1 MYSSSDFFL
10 FSLNL
15 FICCA
20 HGWLFHKNRHDL
32 LQTLLFMFRFCP
44 KGWRPVDIRSVLLLL
59 FYFVI
64 FPHIVFVIIQN
75 INMKILF
82 SSNRRTDFIRSIST
96 YCKSNLWHW
105 TTEQCSSI
113 WLLFFY
119 LSLCL
124 IRRLLASLHLS
135 GFSIRHSLVV
145 KTNEKK
151 NNHSHYRWLGMYE
164 FDCCYCRLCVYHE
177 FGAPAIFLFS
187 Y

>member
-1 MYSSSDFFL
+1 MYSSSEFFL

-59 FYFVI
+59 SYFVV

-105 TTEQCSSI
+105 TTEQCSSN
-113 WLLFFY
+113 WLLLFLSFVVPY
-119 LSLCL
+119 SVTSCLIAFKRVQYSPLSL
-124 IRRLLASLHLS
+124 S
-135 GFSIRHSLVV
+135 
-145 KTNEKK
+145 
-151 NNHSHYRWLGMYE
+151 W
-164 FDCCYCRLCVYHE
+164 
-177 FGAPAIFLFS
+177 
-187 Y
+187 